1 MALKNPDAIAVI
13 VTALRLTHGDEAA
26 RAMLVGGMSLAALID
41 AMFSAPVGRRD
52 AVHNITSA
60 LDDFAISPE
69 LGPAWHLR
77 YLYEITARFA
87 SSTWRLR
94 RQPARCPVKTSGFV
108 CPSSYLGT
116 SAMSPVGFNTSELR

>member
-1 MALKNPDAIAVI
+1 VALKNPEAVAVI

-26 RAMLVGGMSLAALID
+26 RAMLVDGMSMAALLD
-41 AMFSAPVGRRD
+41 VMFSAPIARRD

-69 LGPAWHLR
+69 LGPVWHLH
-77 YLYEITARFA
+77 YLTKIMARFA

-94 RQPARCPVKTSGFV
+94 RQPAR
-108 CPSSYLGT
+108 
-116 SAMSPVGFNTSELR
+116 